1 MTKGHKLTNDTI
13 RTLPAGPK
21 GDAIYPDA
29 DSKQGVP
36 GLYLR
41 VRKSGSRT
49 FVIQWRQGD
58 FQRRSTV
65 GKVGVLTLDDARK
78 KARKLLVGIDEGHD
92 PVAAKARAKV
102 TDKLLFEAVAKEYLA
117 AREAD
122 MKASSLDQCTRH
134 LQLYF
139 KPFNRLAITKIDR
152 ALVAAE
158 LRAISK
164 ARGAVPADRARS
176 TLSAFYAWCIGE
188 GYANDNPVIG
198 TNKASAGEDA
208 YSQVGT
214 QIASGGVDK
223 ATIGRVVGLGP
234 SGAPL
239 LTAIGN
245 LGKSEQT
252 DTLKNLAAEN
262 RSRVERGLKPLS
274 PLEYQTA
281 VSNAG
286 KNQTIVNMPPQE
298 KAYDAAA
305 GKGFWDLN
313 EGIIKGATT
322 AQATMA
328 SLDRLQQLL
337 DEPGVYQGTAGDKVL
352 QAKKIAKSM
361 GIDVAEGL
369 GPAETVQAISNDLA
383 LKARNPASGAGMPG
397 AMSDADRNFLA
408 QMQPGLEKTPEG
420 NRILIDAQRRVN
432 QRALDVE
439 KLRRDYIRKNGRLN
453 EGFYAVLSDY
463 ADKNPL
469 FPQTAPRVATPA
481 AINGVQPKQAPNG
494 NYYIPDPNRPGSF
507 LQVVQ

>member
-1 MTKGHKLTNDTI
+1 MAANGNPFYVEPVNVFGALM
-13 RTLPAGPK
+13 AG
-21 GDAIYPDA
+21 
-29 DSKQGVP
+29 
-36 GLYLR
+36 
-41 VRKSGSRT
+41 GSA
-49 FVIQWRQGD
+49 FEQ
-58 FQRRSTV
+58 
-65 GKVGVLTLDDARK
+65 ARK
-78 KARKLLVGIDEGHD
+78 
-92 PVAAKARAKV
+92 RAK
-102 TDKLLFEAVAKEYLA
+102 E
-117 AREAD
+117 
-122 MKASSLDQCTRH
+122 S
-134 LQLYF
+134 
-139 KPFNRLAITKIDR
+139 
-152 ALVAAE
+152 E
-158 LRAISK
+158 L
-164 ARGAVPADRARS
+164 
-176 TLSAFYAWCIGE
+176 
-188 GYANDNPVIG
+188 
-198 TNKASAGEDA
+198 EDA

-281 VSNAG
+281 ISNAG

-313 EGIIKGATT
+313 ENIIKGATT
-322 AQATMA
+322 AQGTMA

-337 DEPGVYQGTAGDKVL
+337 DEPGVYQGTAGGKVL
-352 QAKKIAKSM
+352 EAKKIAKTL
-361 GIDVAEGL
+361 GINVDDNLGAAE
-369 GPAETVQAISNDLA
+369 AVQAISNDLA

-397 AMSDADRNFLA
+397 AMSDSDRNYLS
-408 QMQPGLEKTPEG
+408 QMQPGLEKTPGG
-420 NRILIDAQRRVN
+420 NRILIDAQRKVN
-432 QRALDVE
+432 QRALEVD

-453 EGFYAVLSDY
+453 EGFYSVLSDY

-469 FPQTAPRVATPA
+469 FPVQAAPRVATPA

-494 NYYIPDPNRPGSF
+494 NYYVPDPNRPGSF